1 MTNELRVLYPAPCL
15 YVGLVAAQGRNIQTF
30 HAPPE
35 APRTSG
41 GPSRPRGFRHPS
53 CPGEEER
60 ERERERVETL
70 NALTQAVDNLPLDT
84 LPAAQEAAMRLV
96 RRVAARTPETW
107 WHLDRHH
114 GLGDIRSTVRMR
126 SPTSPVSSDSGDS
139 HRRRRMLAVHSKT
152 L

>member
-1 MTNELRVLYPAPCL
+1 MLALLLLRGETFKLFTLLQKPHEHRG
-15 YVGLVAAQGRNIQTF
+15 GLQGRGASDIP
-30 HAPPE
+30 HAP
-35 APRTSG
+35 G
-41 GPSRPRGFRHPS
+41 KK
-53 CPGEEER
+53 R